1 MYATKVAQIGTSHL
15 FFREATK
22 SIASIAGYPQSH
34 FSIPSGFFV
43 SLLFLSYTLTWREA
57 LNDLIVRSNNTTH

>member
-1 MYATKVAQIGTSHL
+1 MYSTKVAQIGTSHL
-15 FFREATK
+15 LFRETTK
-22 SIASIAGYPQSH
+22 SIASIAEYPHRH

-57 LNDLIVRSNNTTH
+57 LNDQIVRPNNTTQ